1 MKAEG
6 MGLVIEGE
14 TAVLTALESAEPY
27 LTKSEEYP
35 SPHNMLNALRG
46 DRDTLIV
53 LAYDSIEP
61 VEQARLLRKH
71 KITVDDFDE
80 MKAGVKAS
88 G

>member
-1 MKAEG
+1 
-6 MGLVIEGE
+6 
-14 TAVLTALESAEPY
+14 
-27 LTKSEEYP
+27 
-35 SPHNMLNALRG
+35 MLNALRG